1 MSRLPGDR
9 RYHIGVS
16 LQFSTDHFSDFANF
30 FFRFNMPYPPKR
42 VLSLDGPKIFTGFD
56 TLEDHT
62 VVISDGIIDAV
73 VPRDQIGS
81 GIDKVD
87 LGGGLLAPGFLDLQV
102 NGGGGAFFNGSP
114 DLHTL
119 ETISNTHRCYGTTA
133 LLPTLIS
140 GTSETLTAAIAA
152 VRTAIGN
159 KMPGIVG
166 VHLEGPYINAHRR
179 GIHAKEHIALMNS
192 DVAELLASLEV
203 GTTLVTVAPE
213 CVPKGLIRQLT
224 DHGVCIAIG
233 HSNATYEEASIAL
246 AEGAQGF
253 THLFNAMTPL
263 KSREPGCVGAALDDE
278 TSWFGIIADGY
289 HVHPATLRVALSA
302 KTSGKAILISDAMPA
317 TKCNMSTFD
326 WNGETIHV
334 DDGRCMT
341 IDGTLAGS
349 TLTLRDAIV
358 YVIENLNLSLEEALR
373 MASTYPAEAIGR
385 QDEFG
390 YVRKGNHANLVL
402 LDERLNVIETWVEG
416 DRFQSRNSG
425 GV

>member
-1 MSRLPGDR
+1 
-9 RYHIGVS
+9 
-16 LQFSTDHFSDFANF
+16 
-30 FFRFNMPYPPKR
+30 MPYPPKR
-42 VLSLDGPKIFTGFD
+42 VLSLGGPKIFTGFD
-56 TLEDHT
+56 ILEDHT

-81 GIDKVD
+81 DIDKVD

-140 GTSETLTAAIAA
+140 GSSATLTAAIAA

-179 GIHAKEHIALMNS
+179 GIHAKEHIASINS

-302 KTSGKAILISDAMPA
+302 KSSGKAILISDAMPA

-326 WNGETIHV
+326 WNGETIHI
-334 DDGRCMT
+334 DDGRCTT

-385 QDEFG
+385 QNEFG

-416 DRFQSRNSG
+416 DRFQSRNPG

>member
-1 MSRLPGDR
+1 
-9 RYHIGVS
+9 
-16 LQFSTDHFSDFANF
+16 
-30 FFRFNMPYPPKR
+30 
-42 VLSLDGPKIFTGFD
+42 
-56 TLEDHT
+56 
-62 VVISDGIIDAV
+62 
-73 VPRDQIGS
+73 
-81 GIDKVD
+81 
-87 LGGGLLAPGFLDLQV
+87 
-102 NGGGGAFFNGSP
+102 
-114 DLHTL
+114 
-119 ETISNTHRCYGTTA
+119 
-133 LLPTLIS
+133 
-140 GTSETLTAAIAA
+140 
-152 VRTAIGN
+152 
-159 KMPGIVG
+159 
-166 VHLEGPYINAHRR
+166 
-179 GIHAKEHIALMNS
+179 
-192 DVAELLASLEV
+192 
-203 GTTLVTVAPE
+203 
-213 CVPKGLIRQLT
+213 
-224 DHGVCIAIG
+224 
-233 HSNATYEEASIAL
+233 
-246 AEGAQGF
+246 
-253 THLFNAMTPL
+253 MTPL

-334 DDGRCMT
+334 DGGRCMT

-416 DRFQSRNSG
+416 DRFQSRNPG